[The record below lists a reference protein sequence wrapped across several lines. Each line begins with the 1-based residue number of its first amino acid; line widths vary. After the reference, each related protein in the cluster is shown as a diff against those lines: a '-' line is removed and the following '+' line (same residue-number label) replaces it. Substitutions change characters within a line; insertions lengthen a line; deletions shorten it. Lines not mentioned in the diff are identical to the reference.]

1 MKEYILKDY
10 LYGDVDP
17 DDEVPD
23 EMLGADIYGSEED
36 LNLDDPDELVNDEDE
51 EEIVVKGS
59 LISVLRSELMK
70 PEYDR
75 GSLDFKYKGETYEGV
90 PMLDMNPKNDP
101 SKANKFIFSILPEK
115 KLKSFDISEIVVL
128 D

>member
-1 MKEYILKDY
+1 MKEYLLKDY

-17 DDEVPD
+17 DDEIPD
-23 EMLGADIYGSEED
+23 EMLDADIYGSEED
-36 LNLDDPDELVNDEDE
+36 LNLDDPDELASDEDE
-51 EEIVVKGS
+51 EEIVVKRS

-128 D
+128 N

>member
-1 MKEYILKDY
+1 MKEYY
-10 LYGDVDP
+10 LYRDVDP

-23 EMLGADIYGSEED
+23 DMLDADIYGSEED
-36 LNLDDPDELVNDEDE
+36 LNLDNPDELESDEDE

-101 SKANKFIFSILPEK
+101 SKPNKFIFSILPEK

-128 D
+128 N

>member
-1 MKEYILKDY
+1 MKEYY
-10 LYGDVDP
+10 LYRDVDP

-23 EMLGADIYGSEED
+23 DMLDADIYGSEED
-36 LNLDDPDELVNDEDE
+36 LNLDNPDELESDEDE

-101 SKANKFIFSILPEK
+101 SKPNKFIFSILPEK

>member
-1 MKEYILKDY
+1 MKEYY

-17 DDEVPD
+17 DDEIPD
-23 EMLGADIYGSEED
+23 EMLDADIYGSEED
-36 LNLDDPDELVNDEDE
+36 LNLDDPDELASDEDE

-101 SKANKFIFSILPEK
+101 SKPNKFIFNILPEK

>member
-1 MKEYILKDY
+1 MKEYY
-10 LYGDVDP
+10 LYRDVDP

-23 EMLGADIYGSEED
+23 DMLDADIYGSEED
-36 LNLDDPDELVNDEDE
+36 LNLDDPDELTSDEDE

-70 PEYDR
+70 PEYHR

-101 SKANKFIFSILPEK
+101 SKPNKFIFSILPEK

>member
-1 MKEYILKDY
+1 MKEYY
-10 LYGDVDP
+10 LYRDVDP

-23 EMLGADIYGSEED
+23 DMLDADIYGSEED
-36 LNLDDPDELVNDEDE
+36 LNLDDPDELTSDEDE
-51 EEIVVKGS
+51 EEIVGKGS

-101 SKANKFIFSILPEK
+101 SKPNKFIFSILPEK

-128 D
+128 N

>member
-1 MKEYILKDY
+1 MKEYMLKDY

-17 DDEVPD
+17 DDEIPD
-23 EMLGADIYGSEED
+23 EMLDADIYGSEED
-36 LNLDDPDELVNDEDE
+36 LNLDDPDELSSDEDE

-70 PEYDR
+70 PEYNR

-128 D
+128 N